1 MILAIVPT
9 SLVSSSKDDKTS
21 SSFEKIFTHT
31 LIISFS
37 AFLESKS
44 QATTVSRQSPTANK
58 RADNA
63 PSSARTNDTKKSTK
77 TDEQKSKAA
86 KAEEPKATKAE
97 EPKATK
103 AEEPKATS
111 KSESPD
117 KSKTSQAA
125 SPTKQPTSDSS
136 RFITTQRSSFDLS
149 SFIETNYTV
158 ITQTGSATG
167 SGTDANVYISLFGDK
182 DKIARKQLKLGTVGW
197 DPFEQGH
204 KDEFLFDGD
213 DIGKVRVDFSSFF
226 PFNS

>member
-97 EPKATK
+97 EPKAT
-103 AEEPKATS
+103 S

-149 SFIETNYTV
+149 SFVETNYTV

>member
-77 TDEQKSKAA
+77 TDEQKSKAV
-86 KAEEPKATKAE
+86 KAE

-149 SFIETNYTV
+149 SFVETNYTV

>member
-86 KAEEPKATKAE
+86 KAEEPKAT
-97 EPKATK
+97 
-103 AEEPKATS
+103 S

-149 SFIETNYTV
+149 SFVETNYTV